1 MEKNQ
6 NNWLARLTGGESG
19 SKKPKFSWIIV
30 MVLTGMAIMIVSS
43 FFNITEQAIPYDDE
57 QNVTDKAVFMDKD
70 SSPKTMQ
77 DYEKIYENQLTEV
90 LTDMLGLEEVTVK
103 VNLDSTEEIIVDR
116 NTSISEQ
123 TTKEIDK
130 QGGTREIKDLK
141 KDEQVVLYRSDSND
155 KPLIL
160 KTLKPKVR
168 GVVVVAKGAEQV
180 KVKAM
185 ITEAVQRLLD
195 VPPYNIGIFPKY

>member
-1 MEKNQ
+1 
-6 NNWLARLTGGESG
+6 
-19 SKKPKFSWIIV
+19 

-168 GVVVVAKGAEQV
+168 GVPN
-180 KVKAM
+180 
-185 ITEAVQRLLD
+185 R
-195 VPPYNIGIFPKY
+195 